1 MNQTGFMNMR
11 NKLKILHL
19 TLKREW
25 FDMIASG
32 IKKEE
37 YRGIKEYW
45 NTRLN
50 KEYDVILFRNGYNR
64 MSPEMMVELKS
75 IKKGT
80 GNKDWGAPN
89 EEVYV
94 LELGKILYIDMKDTE
109 IMKDQ

>member
-1 MNQTGFMNMR
+1 MNDELN
-11 NKLKILHL
+11 ILHL

-32 IKKEE
+32 VKKEE
-37 YRGIKEYW
+37 YREIKEYW
-45 NTRLN
+45 DSRLN
-50 KEYDVILFRNGYNR
+50 KEYDVVLFRNGYNR
-64 MSPEMMVELKS
+64 TSPEMMVELKD

-89 EEVYV
+89 EKVYI
-94 LELGKILYIDMKDTE
+94 LELGKILYIDMKDVE